1 MKKRIVSLLLALV
14 MVISLLPVSAF
25 AEGEDYDLRVLT
37 FEDADYQGDTNFA
50 GGNDWSSLIDDP
62 QYGGPLLYGSSGS
75 GFSSEEKPYQWTD
88 ANNTGLSSRLC
99 NGYGSYCYWSGGHAI
114 SNYNTGDIAEHGG
127 YTTQLT
133 VYKKDVSG
141 LSRSGGGHNGSNNF
155 AVHYGYM
162 DGSQF
167 NMTTEL
173 PALTFAD
180 GAERVI
186 DHMYVTNTT
195 YALNCYL
202 DGNGLTAKIGDDD
215 WVKLVATGYD
225 AAGATKGTAE
235 IYLCNGP
242 DNIIMDWTKWDL
254 SKLGKVNKVTF
265 NVTGSSDNG
274 YGFSQ
279 PAYFAYDDV
288 AVRFEKD
295 SSNVPATGVT
305 LDKTELSLTEGE
317 SATLTATVAPENAT
331 DKAIVWTSS
340 DNAVATVENGAVTAV
355 KAGTATITAACGSA
369 KAECTVTVTG
379 GYELRV
385 LTFED
390 ADYKGGTNFAGGNN
404 WTSLIDNPQYGGA
417 MLYPNGSGTTV
428 DSEAYTWCDTGNTEL
443 KHTLPKSWDNY
454 CYWGGGHAVSHYTS
468 SDFETYGSFTYQLTV
483 YSKNAG
489 TGMATSGGG
498 HNGSDNF
505 AVHFGYKDNSGYTDS
520 QVLPSFAFAD
530 GVERVIDHMY
540 VNNICYALNCYF
552 NGNDLTAKIDD
563 TDWVKLTATGYNTEG
578 TKTGDSSIYLCNGP
592 KNIITDWTKFDLS
605 GLGKVAKVEFN
616 ITGSSDNGY
625 GFSQPAYFAYDDV
638 AVRFEQKGSSDVPA
652 TGVTLDK
659 TGLSLTEG
667 ESTTLTATV
676 EPENA
681 TDKTI
686 VWTSSDNAVATVEN
700 GAVTAV
706 KAGTAT
712 ITAACGSAKAEC
724 TVTVTAA
731 PASSLSVKV
740 GTTAYPVKPIDG
752 QEGKYHVAV
761 PYGSNATIEVKDA
774 AFLMVTNSKG
784 GYLNDEGSNPFT
796 LTAAQ
801 LDKILIS
808 EDIPFTMANSA
819 SKVAYLSIMDVMAGT
834 SYELYIELTR
844 DPVPATSVALNE
856 TALSLHPTEKAT
868 LTAAVKPENT
878 TDTVVWS
885 SSNDAVA
892 TVKDGVVTAVKEGTA
907 TITAT
912 YGSVK
917 AECVVTVLPP
927 ILATGV
933 TLDKTTLNLYEGDAA
948 RLTATVAPENTTDKT
963 IVWTSSDNA
972 IATVKDGTVTAVKA
986 GTATI
991 TAACGEA
998 KAACAVTVKAPVE
1011 PAQKNGVYQTGT
1023 ADELVWFAK
1032 QVNSGN
1038 TAISATLTGDVDL
1051 SGINWTPIGSS
1062 AKKFSGSFD
1071 GAGYAIKNLTINYQT
1086 AKSGESLY
1094 LGLFG
1099 YVEGTKDNR
1108 AAIKNLTVQ
1117 GSVNANSEFSVY
1129 TGDVAGVVAYGNY
1142 VDISG
1147 VISRVNVTVD
1157 AKVGNACGVGGL
1169 AGLLKGSTVTN
1180 CGNEGNVSGVKNLG
1194 GLCYELYA
1202 GTMTGCYNTGAV
1214 SASGTYVGGLM
1225 GYAKQ
1230 ATIKNVYNT
1239 GAVSTAKNL
1248 VGGLVGVMENSS
1260 ITNGYST
1267 GKVTV
1272 SESGGNAVGA
1282 VVGTADT
1289 LSNIYYLSG
1298 TADKAVGNGDASAT
1312 AKTDDELKAKAMP
1325 AALGNGFKRDLGSVN
1340 GGYPVLSWQTS
1351 DCKHVWKDGKCET
1364 CGIDCKHVW
1373 KDGKCETCGIAC
1385 KHVWKDGKCE
1395 TCGIDCK
1402 HVWKDGKCE
1411 TCGIACKHSGGTA
1424 TCKDKAVCEV
1434 CQQPYGEMDKS
1445 NHTSLKKVDAK
1456 DATYTEEGNIAYW
1469 YCGDCGKYYSDA
1481 EATKEITKA
1490 DTVIPKKT
1498 PSSNPGSNGTGTG
1511 SGSTNTGSAGTD
1523 ANVKKGVKSS
1533 NTGDAGIVLYAAMGL
1548 LSLTGGAVVL
1558 GRKRKDD

>member
-14 MVISLLPVSAF
+14 MAVSLLPVSTF
-25 AEGEDYDLRVLT
+25 AADNYELRVLT
-37 FEDADYQGDTNFA
+37 FEDADYKGGTNFA
-50 GGNDWSSLIDDP
+50 GGSNWSSLIDDP
-62 QYGGPLLYGSSGS
+62 QYMGSLLYGSGN
-75 GFSSEEKPYQWTD
+75 GFSSEEEAYKWTD
-88 ANNTGLSSRLC
+88 SNNTELSSRLC

-127 YTTQLT
+127 YDTQLT

-141 LSRSGGGHNGSNNF
+141 LSRSGGGHNGSKNF
-155 AVHYGYM
+155 TVHYGYM

-186 DHMYVTNTT
+186 DHMYVNNTT

-202 DGNGLTAKIGDDD
+202 EGNGLTAKIGDDD

-242 DNIIMDWTKWDL
+242 QNIIMDWTKWDL

-288 AVRFEKD
+288 AVRFEKE
-295 SSNVPATGVT
+295 SSVVPATGVT
-305 LDKTELSLTEGE
+305 LDKAELNLTEGE
-317 SATLTATVAPENAT
+317 SASLTATVTPADTT
-331 DKAIVWTSS
+331 DKLEWTSS
-340 DNAVATVENGAVTAV
+340 NEDVATVKDGVVTAV
-355 KAGTATITAACGSA
+355 KAGTATITAACGAASDT
-369 KAECTVTVTG
+369 CTVTVTG

-390 ADYKGGTNFAGGNN
+390 KDYKGGANFAGGNN

-417 MLYPNGSGTTV
+417 MLYPNGYGTTV
-428 DSEAYTWCDTGNTEL
+428 DSEAYTWYDAGNTNL
-443 KHTLPKSWDNY
+443 KHTLPKSWGNY
-454 CYWGGGHAVSHYTS
+454 CYWGGGHAVSHYVS
-468 SDFETYGSFTYQLTV
+468 SNFETYGNSTYQLTV

-489 TGMATSGGG
+489 TEVATTGGG

-505 AVHFGYKDNSGYTDS
+505 AVHFGYKDSSGYTDS
-520 QVLPSFAFAD
+520 QILPSFAFAD

-540 VNNICYALNCYF
+540 VNNVCYALNCYL
-552 NGNDLTAKIDD
+552 NGNGLTAKIGDD
-563 TDWVKLTATGYNTEG
+563 DWVKLVATGYDTKG
-578 TKTGDSSIYLCNGP
+578 AKTGETGIYLCNGP
-592 KNIITDWTKFDLS
+592 DNIIMDWTKWDLS
-605 GLGKVAKVEFN
+605 GLGKVAKVTFN
-616 ITGSSDNGY
+616 VTGSSDNGY

-638 AVRFEQKGSSDVPA
+638 AVRFEKAGADIPA

-659 TGLSLTEG
+659 TELSLTEG
-667 ESTTLTATV
+667 ESATLTAAVT
-676 EPENA
+676 PA
-681 TDKTI
+681 DTTDKLA
-686 VWTSSDNAVATVEN
+686 WTSSNEDVATVKD
-700 GAVTAV
+700 GVVTAV
-706 KAGTAT
+706 KSGTAI
-712 ITAACGSAKAEC
+712 ITAACGAAADTC

-731 PASSLSVKV
+731 PTGPLSVKA
-740 GTTAYPVKPIDG
+740 GAAAYPVKPVDG
-752 QEGKYHVAV
+752 QAGKYHVAV
-761 PYGSNATIEVKDA
+761 PYGSDATIEVKGA

-784 GYLNDEGSNPFT
+784 GSLNDEGSNPFT

-808 EDIPFTMANSA
+808 KDIPFTTANSA
-819 SKVAYLSIMDVMAGT
+819 SKVAYLSIMDFMANA

-844 DPVPATSVALNE
+844 EEIPATGVTLNE

-868 LTAAVKPENT
+868 LTATVKPENT
-878 TDTVVWS
+878 TDTVVWAS
-885 SSNDAVA
+885 SDDAVA
-892 TVKDGVVTAVKEGTA
+892 TVKNGVVTAVKEGKA
-907 TITAT
+907 TITAAC
-912 YGSVK
+912 GSAK
-917 AECVVTVLPP
+917 AECVVTVLAP

-933 TLDKTTLNLYEGDAA
+933 TLDKTALNLYEGDTAK
-948 RLTATVAPENTTDKT
+948 LTAMVKPEDTTDKT
-963 IVWTSSDNA
+963 IVWTSSDKT

-1011 PAQKNGVYQTGT
+1011 PAQKDGVYQIGT

-1032 QVNSGN
+1032 QVNGGS
-1038 TAISATLTGDVDL
+1038 TAISGVLTAEIDL
-1051 SGINWTPIGSS
+1051 NGFDWTPIGSS

-1071 GAGYAIKNLTINYQT
+1071 GAGYAIKNLTIDYQT

-1099 YVEGTKDNR
+1099 YVNGTKDNH

-1117 GSVNANSEFSVY
+1117 GSVNAASEFSVY
-1129 TGDVAGVVAYGNY
+1129 SGNVAGVVAYGSY
-1142 VDISG
+1142 VDVSG
-1147 VISRVNVTVD
+1147 VISRINVTVD

-1169 AGLLKGSTVTN
+1169 AGVLIDSTVTN

-1214 SASGTYVGGLM
+1214 SASGTYVGGVM

-1248 VGGLVGVMENSS
+1248 VGGLAGVMENSS

-1267 GKVTV
+1267 GKITV

-1289 LSNIYYLSG
+1289 LSNIYYLEG
-1298 TADKAVGNGDASAT
+1298 TSEKGVGRDGNAT
-1312 AKTDDELKAKAMP
+1312 VKTAEELKAASMS
-1325 AALGNGFKRDLGSVN
+1325 AALGDGFKRDLGSVN

-1364 CGIDCKHVW
+1364 CGIACKHVW

-1395 TCGIDCK
+1395 TCGVACK
-1402 HVWKDGKCE
+1402 HVWKDGKCK

-1434 CQQPYGEMDKS
+1434 CRQPYGEVDKS

-1456 DATYTEEGNIAYW
+1456 NATYTEEGNIAYW

-1490 DTVIPKKT
+1490 DTVIPRKT
-1498 PSSNPGSNGTGTG
+1498 HSSNPGSTGTG
-1511 SGSTNTGSAGTD
+1511 SGSGSTTSGSTGFGTD
-1523 ANVKKGVKSS
+1523 TKKGVKSS
-1533 NTGDAGIVLYAAMGL
+1533 NTGDAGIALYAAMSL
-1548 LSLTGGAVVL
+1548 LSLTAGAAAM
-1558 GRKRKDD
+1558 GRKRKDN

>member
-1 MKKRIVSLLLALV
+1 MKKRIFSLLLALV
-14 MVISLLPVSAF
+14 MAVSLLPVSAF

-37 FEDADYQGDTNFA
+37 FEDTDYKGGTNFA
-50 GGNDWSSLIDDP
+50 NGNNWSSLIDDP
-62 QYGGPLLYGSSGS
+62 QYMGSLLYGSGN
-75 GFSSEEKPYQWTD
+75 GFSSEEEAYKWTD
-88 ANNTGLSSRLC
+88 ANNTELSSRLC

-127 YTTQLT
+127 YDTQLT

-155 AVHYGYM
+155 TVHYGYM

-186 DHMYVTNTT
+186 DHMYVNNTT

-202 DGNGLTAKIGDDD
+202 EGNGLTAKIGDDD

-242 DNIIMDWTKWDL
+242 QNIIMDWTKWDL

-288 AVRFEKD
+288 AVRFEKEP
-295 SSNVPATGVT
+295 SGVPATGVT
-305 LDKTELSLTEGE
+305 LDKTELSLAEGE
-317 SATLTATVAPENAT
+317 SA
-331 DKAIVWTSS
+331 
-340 DNAVATVENGAVTAV
+340 
-355 KAGTATITAACGSA
+355 
-369 KAECTVTVTG
+369 
-379 GYELRV
+379 
-385 LTFED
+385 
-390 ADYKGGTNFAGGNN
+390 
-404 WTSLIDNPQYGGA
+404 
-417 MLYPNGSGTTV
+417 
-428 DSEAYTWCDTGNTEL
+428 
-443 KHTLPKSWDNY
+443 
-454 CYWGGGHAVSHYTS
+454 
-468 SDFETYGSFTYQLTV
+468 
-483 YSKNAG
+483 
-489 TGMATSGGG
+489 
-498 HNGSDNF
+498 
-505 AVHFGYKDNSGYTDS
+505 
-520 QVLPSFAFAD
+520 
-530 GVERVIDHMY
+530 
-540 VNNICYALNCYF
+540 
-552 NGNDLTAKIDD
+552 
-563 TDWVKLTATGYNTEG
+563 
-578 TKTGDSSIYLCNGP
+578 
-592 KNIITDWTKFDLS
+592 
-605 GLGKVAKVEFN
+605 
-616 ITGSSDNGY
+616 
-625 GFSQPAYFAYDDV
+625 
-638 AVRFEQKGSSDVPA
+638 
-652 TGVTLDK
+652 
-659 TGLSLTEG
+659 
-667 ESTTLTATV
+667 TLTATV

-681 TDKTI
+681 TDKAI
-686 VWTSSDNAVATVEN
+686 IWTSSNEDVATVKD
-700 GAVTAV
+700 GVVTAV
-706 KAGTAT
+706 KAGKAT
-712 ITAACGSAKAEC
+712 ITAACGAARATC

-731 PASSLSVKV
+731 PASPLSVKV
-740 GTTAYPVKPIDG
+740 GTAAYPVKPIDG

-761 PYGSNATIEVKDA
+761 PYGSDATIEVKGA

-784 GYLNDEGSNPFT
+784 GSLNDEGSNPFT

-801 LDKILIS
+801 LDKLLIS
-808 EDIPFTMANSA
+808 KDIPFTTANSA
-819 SKVAYLSIMDVMAGT
+819 SKVAYLSIMDFMANA

-844 DPVPATSVALNE
+844 EEVPATGVTLSE
-856 TALSLHPTEKAT
+856 TALSLRPTEKAT
-868 LTAAVKPENT
+868 LTAAVAPENT
-878 TDTVVWS
+878 TDTLVWT
-885 SSNDAVA
+885 SSNNAVA
-892 TVKDGVVTAVKEGTA
+892 TVKDGVVTAKSEGTA
-907 TITAT
+907 TITAAC
-912 YGSVK
+912 GSAK

-927 ILATGV
+927 IPATGV
-933 TLDKTTLNLYEGDAA
+933 TLDKTALNLYEGDTAK
-948 RLTATVAPENTTDKT
+948 LTATVEPENTTDKT
-963 IVWTSSDNA
+963 IVWTSSDKT

-1011 PAQKNGVYQTGT
+1011 PAQKDGVYQTGT

-1038 TAISATLTGDVDL
+1038 TAISAALTADVDL

-1062 AKKFSGSFD
+1062 AKKFAGSFD
-1071 GAGYAIKNLTINYQT
+1071 GAGHTIRNLTINYQT
-1086 AKSGESLY
+1086 AKNGESLY

-1157 AKVGNACGVGGL
+1157 AKVGNACDVGGL

-1180 CGNEGNVSGVKNLG
+1180 CGNEGNVSGVRNLG

-1214 SASGTYVGGLM
+1214 SASGTYVGGVM

-1230 ATIKNVYNT
+1230 ATIKDVYNT
-1239 GAVSTAKNL
+1239 GTVSTAKNL
-1248 VGGLVGVMENSS
+1248 VGGLVGVMEKSS

-1298 TADKAVGNGDASAT
+1298 TADNAVGSGDASAT
-1312 AKTDDELKAKAMP
+1312 AKTADELKAKTMP
-1325 AALGNGFKRDLGSVN
+1325 AALGDGFKRDLGNIN
-1340 GGYPVLSWQTS
+1340 GGYPVLSWQS
-1351 DCKHVWKDGKCET
+1351 S
-1364 CGIDCKHVW
+1364 
-1373 KDGKCETCGIAC
+1373 
-1385 KHVWKDGKCE
+1385 
-1395 TCGIDCK
+1395 DCK

-1434 CQQPYGEMDKS
+1434 CRQPYGEVDKS

-1456 DATYTEEGNIAYW
+1456 NATYTEEGNIAYW

-1490 DTVIPKKT
+1490 DTVIPRKT
-1498 PSSNPGSNGTGTG
+1498 HSSNPGSTGTG
-1511 SGSTNTGSAGTD
+1511 SGSGSTGSGTD
-1523 ANVKKGVKSS
+1523 TKKGVKSS
-1533 NTGDAGIVLYAAMGL
+1533 NTGDAGIALYAAMSL
-1548 LSLTGGAVVL
+1548 LSLTAGAAAM
-1558 GRKRKDD
+1558 GRKRKDN